1 MGSLRTRIAL
11 TICIGV
17 ASCMLGRAAV
27 AGNFEVSPIRL
38 DFEAG
43 TRSSVLTIRNDSAE
57 DTVVIQAKVFKWTQ
71 QDGRE
76 LTLPTTDL
84 IVNPPIFTLK
94 SGAQQIVRVGSR
106 DPALTES
113 SRTELSY
120 RIVLAE
126 VPKPPSTEFR
136 GVGVALSLSIP
147 IFFPPKETANQPL
160 PDIGTSRDADGR
172 VIATVNNTG
181 TRSFKVIK
189 VNLTDSATQQPLDEV
204 AQVRYLLANSKVS
217 WTFRPPLPVPA
228 NFTVSVLSDRGV
240 HSIDVKERRIEG
252 AANAAEASNTAPPS
266 TGTTL
271 PQ

>member
-1 MGSLRTRIAL
+1 MGSLRTRVAL

-38 DFEAG
+38 DFDAG

-76 LTLPTTDL
+76 LTTPTTDL

-94 SGAQQIVRVGSR
+94 SGALQIVRVGPRAS
-106 DPALTES
+106 ALTES
-113 SRTELSY
+113 NRTELSY

-126 VPKPPSTEFR
+126 VPKQPSAEFR

-147 IFFPPKETANQPL
+147 IFFPPKETADQPL
-160 PDIGTSRDADGR
+160 PAIDASRDADGR
-172 VIATVNNTG
+172 VIASVNNTG

-189 VNLTDSATQQPLDEV
+189 VTLTDSATQQPLDEV
-204 AQVRYLLANSKVS
+204 AQVRYLLANSKFS
-217 WTFRPPLPVPA
+217 WTFRPPLPAPA

-240 HSIDVKERRIEG
+240 HSIDVKERRIDA
-252 AANAAEASNTAPPS
+252 AANTAATSNTSPS
-266 TGTTL
+266 STTTS